1 MFETFFTEARL
12 SPISETLM
20 ELHRLF
26 LTASI
31 VSLLSEFGY
40 VCLFVDAWTN
50 DVSFGKW
57 YGYWKFV
64 WESCCCMDTCLSA
77 TSRIAPPKRT
87 LHATFYSWTNI
98 FMLPTALWKYL
109 AWCMQLL
116 GTAPSYAMSTLGD
129 RKKRSCQ
136 WQRCSSGTTSREVP
150 FLGEMVTLSNN
161 WCLDVLQKLFIAF
174 YLQVFVEGVPQPC
187 AANSDAVKT
196 AILGTALGCTQIR

>member
-1 MFETFFTEARL
+1 MFETFTEARL

-57 YGYWKFV
+57 EVVWILNICLGIVLLHGYLFV
-64 WESCCCMDTCLSA
+64 SHQSNST
-77 TSRIAPPKRT
+77 TKRT
-87 LHATFYSWTNI
+87 LHATLYSWTNI
-98 FMLPTALWKYL
+98 FILPTALWKYL
-109 AWCMQLL
+109 RQ
-116 GTAPSYAMSTLGD
+116 
-129 RKKRSCQ
+129 KRSCH

-161 WCLDVLQKLFIAF
+161 WCHDVLQKLFIAF

-196 AILGTALGCTQIR
+196 AILGAALGCTQIR

>member
-57 YGYWKFV
+57 YEYWKFV

-129 RKKRSCQ
+129 RKKGHA
-136 WQRCSSGTTSREVP
+136 SGNAAAVERLQER
-150 FLGEMVTLSNN
+150 FLFWARWSLYQIT
-161 WCLDVLQKLFIAF
+161 DVLMSCRNCL
-174 YLQVFVEGVPQPC
+174 
-187 AANSDAVKT
+187 
-196 AILGTALGCTQIR
+196 